1 MYFQKFPKTFYSL
14 DDIKTVQ
21 LVTNILARVIVTQ
34 ELQDKFSVYDEYDIT
49 DSDTPENLAFQ
60 IYGDSQLHWIILH
73 FNTILDP
80 RFDWPLSTNNL
91 VKFVEGKY
99 EKINGIHH
107 YEDVEGAETNG
118 NVILNAS
125 SFGGINVADP
135 IVNIT
140 QNGIGFV
147 TSKPQSSTIIVT
159 TTKGGFQSG
168 DQIAL
173 GTNNLV
179 TANITSTTTLS
190 GIAVTNFIFEDRE
203 NEKKRRIRILK
214 PQFLERVIRDFESKM
229 ATIDGWNF
237 FTNITKS
244 WFS

>member
-21 LVTNILARVIVTQ
+21 FVTNILTRVIVTE
-34 ELQDKFSVYDEYDIT
+34 ELQNNFSVYDEYDVT

-73 FNTILDP
+73 FNTILDA

-91 VKFVEGKY
+91 AKYVEGKY
-99 EKINGIHH
+99 AKINGIHH
-107 YEDVEGAETNG
+107 YEDNDGLETNG
-118 NVILNAS
+118 NVVLNAS
-125 SFGGINVADP
+125 TFNGINVADP
-135 IVNIT
+135 IVNLT
-140 QNGIGFV
+140 QNGVGFV
-147 TSKPQSSTIIVT
+147 TFKPQSTTLIVT
-159 TTKGGFQSG
+159 TTNGGFQTG

-173 GTNNLV
+173 GTNNLI

-190 GIAVTNFIFEDRE
+190 GTAVTNFVFEDRE
-203 NEKKRRIRILK
+203 NEKKRRIRLLK

-229 ATIDGWNF
+229 ATIDG
-237 FTNITKS
+237 
-244 WFS
+244 